1 MQSIRAHRHIGLLA
15 AVAVL
20 AAAATPAFAVD
31 NADGTSAK
39 GKKVT
44 AAQHKAKPQKPR
56 EDSLMNKDTT
66 PPNAQPNPYSS
77 GY

>member
-1 MQSIRAHRHIGLLA
+1 MKPMRAYRHIGLLA

-39 GKKVT
+39 GKKAT
-44 AAQHKAKPQKPR
+44 AAQHKAKPQKPK
-56 EDSLMNKDTT
+56 EGSLMDKDTM